1 MVQGYQVV
9 NKGKFIDIELENL
22 NSIET
27 NFFDLQ
33 NLIFHLCPNAARFL
47 KHSIL

>member
-9 NKGKFIDIELENL
+9 NKGKIIDIELENL

-33 NLIFHLCPNAARFL
+33 KFNISFMP
-47 KHSIL
+47 